1 MTRLGTT
8 PGDRRALRN
17 AHAKAVPDAL
27 FLEPGVNQ
35 LFEEDRS
42 VMMQDKELANR
53 ERAYDHWREEG
64 RQTEMPSGLREA

>member
-1 MTRLGTT
+1 MIRLGTT

-17 AHAKAVPDAL
+17 AHAKAMPDAL
-27 FLEPGVNQ
+27 FLEPGVTQ

-53 ERAYDHWREEG
+53 ERAYDHWREER